1 MNGAETGD
9 LFASAISACVLST
22 VLLVMMVTVS
32 RRASRDAAV
41 RHAGWATTFVLI
53 LLLPLLM
60 SWFAPVVRYR
70 TGSFAYGVS
79 TSARRVPPDGG
90 SGGWRV
96 GMALGATW
104 LGGVCVFALRLA
116 GAGMSLVR
124 LSRRSTPFAGGPVDL
139 SDIGERLGLRRP
151 PRLRVSTADEPAAP
165 VTWGFVRSVVLL
177 PRGADQWRPARL
189 RAVLLHE
196 FAHVRRRDNL
206 TQALALASCA
216 LHWFNPLF
224 WYCAR
229 RMQLEAEIACDDVV
243 LRAGVRPSSYAAE
256 LLRFAARLDGLPGP
270 GALLAASMATPCTL
284 TTRIRLIVDPH
295 APRARTRLKHVL
307 AMQALCLLAVFCLCS
322 VRPTFAA
329 AHPPHDRLMTDVTRN
344 GERRLASQAASN
356 PDVLPEA
363 DLARHRARGR
373 PKVRQA
379 ADLVGSADSLKY
391 ANSRS
396 ADLLPPQ

>member
-1 MNGAETGD
+1 
-9 LFASAISACVLST
+9 
-22 VLLVMMVTVS
+22 
-32 RRASRDAAV
+32 
-41 RHAGWATTFVLI
+41 
-53 LLLPLLM
+53 
-60 SWFAPVVRYR
+60 
-70 TGSFAYGVS
+70 
-79 TSARRVPPDGG
+79 
-90 SGGWRV
+90 V
-96 GMALGATW
+96 G
-104 LGGVCVFALRLA
+104 
-116 GAGMSLVR
+116 LVR
-124 LSRRSTPFAGGPVDL
+124 LSRRSTPFADGPIDL

-165 VTWGFVRSVVLL
+165 VTWGFVHPAVLL
-177 PRGADQWRPARL
+177 PRGADQWPPERL
-189 RAVLLHE
+189 RAVLFHE

-206 TQALALASCA
+206 TQTLALASCA

-243 LRAGVRPSSYAAE
+243 LRAGVRPSIYAAE
-256 LLRFAARLDGLPGP
+256 LLRFAARLNGLPVP

-307 AMQALCLLAVFCLCS
+307 AMQALCVLAVYCLCS

-329 AHPPHDRLMTDVTRN
+329 AHPPHDRLVTDVARTD
-344 GERRLASQAASN
+344 ERRLASQTASN

-373 PKVRQA
+373 PNVSPA
-379 ADLVGSADSLKY
+379 ADLVGSSDSLKY
-391 ANSRS
+391 SNSQS
-396 ADLLPPQ
+396 ADLLPAQ